1 MSKKP
6 WRSPHGLGHRP
17 SADIQ
22 VKSVLQQRLE
32 LDAQQPAF
40 GQQPAVPLD
49 EVAEVLF
56 QGILGDDHRLTKERA
71 RLSAP
76 QIEYVTQP
84 GQIGQ
89 GYIGSGQAI
98 DQPGPVHKQGQ
109 MVLGSATLRMSSS
122 SATE

>member
-1 MSKKP
+1 MVGEDRKLQIGGRVRQQGPALVQKALAQ
-6 WRSPHGLGHRP
+6 PHGLDHRP

-56 QGILGDDHRLTKERA
+56 QGILG
-71 RLSAP
+71 
-76 QIEYVTQP
+76 V
-84 GQIGQ
+84 
-89 GYIGSGQAI
+89 
-98 DQPGPVHKQGQ
+98 
-109 MVLGSATLRMSSS
+109 
-122 SATE
+122 